1 MKRAWRGA
9 RGLEELFRD
18 GTVVAAPAGLE
29 IGGSEVIADEEGRVV
44 DEFMRYADTAFEE
57 LSSDT
62 WVRKT
67 FRAPAPVRE
76 ARICVAGYPRGGR
89 GRVEGTFNGKSFS
102 VPGKCNCR
110 AYSEWLL
117 IPAPAPVRRGM
128 NELVLRTSGTLV
140 WRLFVEPS
148 ARPNR
153 SARSLDGGRSWDD
166 AHLGL
171 GGFLDGEYVIR
182 IAGRR
187 TAGTGTVTSPPVQV
201 RAGGRQV
208 PPAGRVKSVSVRAG
222 RGLKAEVRL
231 GSGPWTDRP
240 ECWSSWRR
248 PTPGAVRAMER
259 ELGEAG
265 PRFVQWRAQLTM
277 RGGRSQVLKGAQL
290 RLELAPSVER
300 SRTTIAIEG
309 PPTVLPGRHFAH
321 QRPNVRLAAVRK
333 HYRIDR
339 VYRRG
344 RNEWESLLLLAAWV
358 GRYASCRG
366 AGPFNRNV
374 RYDLVEIL
382 EMGRA
387 RTSQVGCG
395 QLAFAFVQLAC
406 AYGHTARVVCR
417 GNHLV
422 TEVWSPVHRKWAVV
436 DPMDQ
441 VWNARQKKWVW
452 TAGFGGYY
460 HAGDG
465 VPLSAIELRTARGGI
480 TRRHLVWK
488 TGKYSSRRAGAG
500 RDLKWFRREISW
512 PERNNHTDCWEPV
525 FYGDVFRYSLHL
537 KYRRGSESNM
547 PWYQTFTS
555 RRGDLE
561 WTVGETA
568 VFATSVGEGR
578 VLLQM
583 DSRLPNTAGFSV
595 LRRGG
600 QAEDWPADSYLWLPG
615 RAGKQLFFSA
625 VNSFG
630 VQGPATGCRI
640 TRE

>member
-1 MKRAWRGA
+1 MKRSWKGSQ
-9 RGLEELFRD
+9 GLEELFRE
-18 GTVVAAPAGLE
+18 GTVIATSAGLE
-29 IGGSEVIADEEGRVV
+29 ISRGEVIADEEGRAVE
-44 DEFMRYADTAFEE
+44 EFMRYAENAFEE
-57 LSSDT
+57 LSAGT

-67 FRAPAPVRE
+67 FQVSAPPRE
-76 ARICVAGYPRGGR
+76 ARICVAGYPRRGR
-89 GRVEGTFNGKSFS
+89 GRVEGLFNGKSFS
-102 VPGKCNCR
+102 VPGRCNCR
-110 AYSEWLL
+110 PYSEWLL
-117 IPAPAPVRRGM
+117 IPAPAPVRRGS
-128 NELVLRTSGTLV
+128 NELILRTSGTLV

-148 ARPNR
+148 TRPNR
-153 SARSLDGGRSWDD
+153 SARSVDRGRSWDD

-182 IAGRR
+182 LSGRR
-187 TAGTGTVTSPPVQV
+187 TAGAGRVTSPPVQV
-201 RAGGRQV
+201 RAAGGRL
-208 PPAGRVKSVSVRAG
+208 PPAGRVRSVSVKAG
-222 RGLKAEVRL
+222 RGLPVEVRL
-231 GSGPWTDRP
+231 GSGPWADRP
-240 ECWSSWRR
+240 ALWSSWRR
-248 PTPGAVRAMER
+248 PTPGGVRAMER
-259 ELGEAG
+259 ELGDPG

-277 RGGRSQVLKGAQL
+277 RGGRSPVLKSAQL
-290 RLELAPSVER
+290 RVELSPSVDCAR
-300 SRTTIAIEG
+300 PRVALEG

-321 QRPNVRLAAVRK
+321 QRPNVRLEAVRK

-358 GRYASCRG
+358 GHYASFRSP
-366 AGPFNRNV
+366 GPFNRNV

-387 RTSQVGCG
+387 GTSQVLCG

-422 TEVWSPVHRKWAVV
+422 SEVWSPVHRKWAVV
-436 DPMDQ
+436 DTMDQ
-441 VWNARQKKWVW
+441 VWNAAQKKWIW

-465 VPLSAIELRTARGGI
+465 VPLSAIELRTARGRI
-480 TRRHLVWK
+480 TRRHLVWRTK
-488 TGKYSSRRAGAG
+488 KYTSRRAGVE
-500 RDLKWFRREISW
+500 RDLKWFRREVSW

-525 FYGDVFRYSLHL
+525 FSGDVFRYSLHL
-537 KYRRGSESNM
+537 KYRRGLESYM
-547 PWYQTFTS
+547 PWYLTFTS

-568 VFATSVGEGR
+568 VFATAVGGGR

-583 DSRLPNTAGFSV
+583 DSRLPNTAGFRV
-595 LRRGG
+595 RRPGEE
-600 QAEDWPADSYLWLPG
+600 AEHWPADSYLWLPA
-615 RAGKQLFFSA
+615 RAGKEVSFSA
-625 VNSFG
+625 VSSFG
-630 VQGPATGCRI
+630 VQGPATRCRI